1 MKKTTIIKGKEML
14 DYKRWK
20 KQIQRSYS
28 FNDVGKFGLGKT
40 EEKLNE
46 VKNTY
51 FMNYKLENKI
61 DKIVKLWRG

>member
-46 VKNTY
+46 VKILISWIIN
-51 FMNYKLENKI
+51 LKI
-61 DKIVKLWRG
+61 RLIK